1 MGLHAAVH
9 KGRTYG
15 SLPTKPVPWQG
26 CLITSAELHVA
37 QQRSG
42 DAVCSFSTS
51 THAQAHA
58 WRAMVQVTPAASSA
72 GKHLACRPPFTG
84 DIVLL
89 QVSKQQICT
98 DLATPPLE
106 WDQPFRAQHFSAG
119 NVAVSADPYAACE
132 GSHAI
137 AVMTEWDEFRG
148 YNWDRIYSS
157 MVKPAF
163 VFDGR

>member
-1 MGLHAAVH
+1 
-9 KGRTYG
+9 
-15 SLPTKPVPWQG
+15 
-26 CLITSAELHVA
+26 
-37 QQRSG
+37 
-42 DAVCSFSTS
+42 
-51 THAQAHA
+51 
-58 WRAMVQVTPAASSA
+58 MVQVAPAASSA
-72 GKHLACRPPFTG
+72 GKHLHCMLLFEGGMVA
-84 DIVLL
+84 L

-106 WDQPFRAQHFSAG
+106 WDQPFRAQHYVAQ
-119 NVAVSADPYAACE
+119 NVAVSADPYDACQS
-132 GSHAI
+132 SHAI